1 MRSPRLWTL
10 PVLLLACSGTPS
22 GPGPGGGPPTGII
35 YFSYLRAPV
44 GDWEVWQVHP
54 DGSNLGRVP
63 HPFSS
68 VLFPHV
74 SLSGRWLAY
83 SESGDIFLADL
94 TNPPGWEELP
104 QHDITFVGRR
114 GYPLVSP
121 SGRLVA
127 NTYMGPD
134 PALWG
139 VRISR
144 NDQSGVETLLEP
156 LGESVGEQQAIGWF
170 PDEDSLLVREWGRQ
184 HKYFIVHTD
193 GSGRREAGIPGMRDY
208 LRVALSPT
216 GRFIALVVPPDAG
229 SDASAVRALAIHA
242 MATGQLIRKVNV
254 PDVIYELAWSPD
266 ERFIAYSPHDVED
279 KFDLVVVELATEV
292 RTTILDVPG
301 FIDRPVWANAPP
313 DAPPPQLE
321 R

>member
-1 MRSPRLWTL
+1 MRFPRLWTL
-10 PVLLLACSGTPS
+10 PVLLLACSGTPA

-35 YFSYLRAPV
+35 YFSYLRATV

-94 TNPPGWEELP
+94 TNPPGWDELP

-216 GRFIALVVPPDAG
+216 GRFIALSGGWSADTGDA
-229 SDASAVRALAIHA
+229 ASRTIAIHR
-242 MATGQLIRKVNV
+242 MATGELVQVLEL
-254 PDVIYELAWSPD
+254 PDAISEVVWSPD
-266 ERFIAYSPHDVED
+266 ERHIAYEPIDVAGAYE
-279 KFDLVVVELATEV
+279 LAVVELATGS
-292 RTTILDVPG
+292 RTVILDVPG
-301 FIDRPVWANAPP
+301 LSGIRFPVWVESPP
-313 DAPPPQLE
+313 SPLH
-321 R
+321 